1 MTPAERL
8 HKLEQALRQS
18 GSLRLR
24 DAAALL
30 GVSEMTVRRDLARHP
45 GTLSY
50 LGGHIVAAHSLQ
62 NAGQYSVA
70 QEKDHFAQAKQRASQ
85 KALALIAPHDVI
97 FIDCGTTLLHLAR
110 LIPDS
115 LPLTVVCYSLNT
127 ADILKNKP
135 AMRLIVLGGTY
146 MSSSDS
152 FSGQEA
158 LNALDQL
165 SFDTAFMSAGG
176 VDDHTGVSC
185 WNLHEKDIKR
195 RAMQR
200 AKRRYLVV
208 DSSKLGVR
216 RHIRF
221 ADLNEFDTIL
231 TEQD

>member
-8 HKLEQALRQS
+8 HKLEQALQQS

-30 GVSEMTVRRDLARHP
+30 AVSEMTVRRDLARHK

-50 LGGHIVAAHSLQ
+50 LGGHIVSSRSLQ
-62 NAGQYSVA
+62 GTGEYSLA
-70 QEKDHFAQAKQRASQ
+70 QETDHFAQAKKNASR
-85 KALALIAPHDVI
+85 KALALINPNQVV
-97 FIDCGTTLLHLAR
+97 FIDCGTTLLHLAQ
-110 LIPDS
+110 LIPGDF
-115 LPLTVVCYSLNT
+115 PLTVVCYSLNT
-127 ADILKNKP
+127 AEILKNKP
-135 AMRLIVLGGTY
+135 ALRLIVLGGTY
-146 MSSSDS
+146 MRSSDS

-158 LNALDQL
+158 LNALDQI

-176 VDDHTGVSC
+176 VDEQTGVSC

-200 AKRRYLVV
+200 ARCRYLVV
-208 DSSKLGVR
+208 DSSKLGMR

-221 ADLNEFDTIL
+221 AGISEFDAIL
-231 TEQD
+231 TEKD